1 MYAAE
6 QLIQILAGLRHPDPL
21 IQDDLDALRFAMARQ
36 WRAGTPWRARESLDV
51 ILTLDQ
57 PAWATLL
64 GLIDECPTLHAAISA
79 TAPAHART
87 VSASGFEF
95 ISENRQ
101 IASVRGFFQS
111 LPDVLQD

>member
-1 MYAAE
+1 
-6 QLIQILAGLRHPDPL
+6 
-21 IQDDLDALRFAMARQ
+21 LDALRFAMARQ

-101 IASVRGFFQS
+101 IASVRGFLQS
-111 LPDVLQD
+111 LPGVLVETHGSERHGPEGSARALHRRDR